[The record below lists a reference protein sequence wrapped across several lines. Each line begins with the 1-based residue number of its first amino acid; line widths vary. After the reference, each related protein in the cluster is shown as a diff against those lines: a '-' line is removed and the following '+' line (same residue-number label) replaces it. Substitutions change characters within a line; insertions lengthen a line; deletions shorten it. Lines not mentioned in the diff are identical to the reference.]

1 MKKLPLNLQFF
12 AEDPNPASDPAPA
25 SAPAATNV
33 DQIVA
38 AALTAMEARQQ
49 RAGNSVIQSMA
60 EQHGMSADELT
71 AAIERAKA
79 EKAKQLPPDVQKQL
93 DEANAKVAAF
103 QNKEAALAAGVNT
116 AYLDFVIFE
125 AQKGVKDGTDFA
137 ASLTAY
143 LEKNPQFKAAP
154 SPQAWGMPRG
164 NAPQQ
169 MDGVESRFYELNPRL
184 KK

>member
-12 AEDPNPASDPAPA
+12 AEDPAPENNPAPA
-25 SAPAATNV
+25 PAAPDV
-33 DQIVA
+33 EQIVN

-60 EQHGMSADELT
+60 QQHGMSAEELT
-71 AAIERAKA
+71 AAIDRAKA
-79 EKAKQLPPDVQKQL
+79 EKARQLPPDVQKQL
-93 DEANAKVAAF
+93 DDANAQIAAF
-103 QNKEAALAAGVNT
+103 QNKEAAIAAGVNT

-137 ASLTAY
+137 ASLNAY
-143 LEKNPQFKAAP
+143 LEKNPHFKATPA
-154 SPQAWGMPRG
+154 PQAWGMQHG
-164 NAPQQ
+164 GGAPQ

>member
-1 MKKLPLNLQFF
+1 MKHTIPMNLQFF
-12 AEDPNPASDPAPA
+12 AEDPAPAADPAP
-25 SAPAATNV
+25 SAHNV
-33 DQIVA
+33 EQIVA
-38 AALTAMEARQQ
+38 AAMTAMEARQQ

-93 DEANAKVAAF
+93 DEANAKIAAF
-103 QNKEAALAAGVNT
+103 QHKEAAMAAGVQ
-116 AYLDFVIFE
+116 AGYLDFVIFE

-137 ASLTAY
+137 AALTAY
-143 LEKNPQFKAAP
+143 LEKNPQFKSAAP
-154 SPQAWGMPRG
+154 APQAWGMQHG
-164 NAPQQ
+164 NGAPQL
-169 MDGVESRFYELNPRL
+169 DGVESRFYELNPRL